1 MAADDGAAAA
11 VALQRPQL
19 RKEAG
24 GEQAGIAPDAVVS
37 QRRDAG
43 GMSAVKVEQPLH
55 AGALQQRLVGHQKQR
70 GVAVFQRVQAKGD
83 GVADAP
89 VRVVVFHGR
98 EGEAPCGLRRLRIL
112 GDDRH
117 PAQPVGGYGLQ
128 RAAQEGL
135 AVHLRSQLVLT
146 EAGAVAGGHN
156 DTADTQLFHG
166 ITSMP
171 VVYPQNGKAV
181 KKNGVVSQVG

>member
-1 MAADDGAAAA
+1 M
-11 VALQRPQL
+11 
-19 RKEAG
+19 
-24 GEQAGIAPDAVVS
+24 
-37 QRRDAG
+37 
-43 GMSAVKVEQPLH
+43 
-55 AGALQQRLVGHQKQR
+55 
-70 GVAVFQRVQAKGD
+70 
-83 GVADAP
+83 
-89 VRVVVFHGR
+89 VFHGR

-117 PAQPVGGYGLQ
+117 PAQPVGRYGLQ

-135 AVHLRSQLVLT
+135 AVYLRSQLVPA

>member
-1 MAADDGAAAA
+1 M
-11 VALQRPQL
+11 
-19 RKEAG
+19 
-24 GEQAGIAPDAVVS
+24 
-37 QRRDAG
+37 
-43 GMSAVKVEQPLH
+43 
-55 AGALQQRLVGHQKQR
+55 
-70 GVAVFQRVQAKGD
+70 
-83 GVADAP
+83 ADAP
-89 VRVVVFHGR
+89 VRVMVLHGR
-98 EGEAPCGLRRLRIL
+98 EGKAPCGLCRLGIL

-117 PAQPVGGYGLQ
+117 SAQPVGGYGLQ

-135 AVHLRSQLVLT
+135 AVHLRRQLVPA
-146 EAGAVAGGHN
+146 EAGAVASGHH